1 MQITVSQLQKQ
12 HSLLVDA
19 LKRGEV
25 VELTY
30 HGKVLGVIQPKTAGN
45 DTETEASAMDA
56 FFGMHANQGLDGI
69 EDDLRNIRKGRRTRN
84 DI

>member
-30 HGKVLGVIQPKTAGN
+30 HGKVLGVIQPKAADVGS
-45 DTETEASAMDA
+45 EVGAMEA
-56 FFGMHANQGLDGI
+56 FFGMHADMGLLDV
-69 EDDLRNIRKGRRTRN
+69 EEELRTVRKGRRARN
-84 DI
+84 DF